1 MALVYLVALKIPPSS
16 VSRGTINASAQKQVQ
31 TRRRSTSHSNM
42 RYYARA
48 NRLRNRESHEA
59 KNKIKIK
66 REAPPANLEC
76 MLHAHYLYG
85 IASHQTMQLQAPFS
99 TTWSRT
105 RSWMLSRPA
114 ISFRME
120 FSLEEGRGRRL
131 VAGSKGE
138 AAGTV
143 NGDLQESIED

>member
-42 RYYARA
+42 RRSPKQ
-48 NRLRNRESHEA
+48 N
-59 KNKIKIK
+59 KNKKGSAT
-66 REAPPANLEC
+66 RELGMHATRALSLWHCITPDHAAAAP
-76 MLHAHYLYG
+76 
-85 IASHQTMQLQAPFS
+85 SHDV
-99 TTWSRT
+99 SRT

-120 FSLEEGRGRRL
+120 FSLEEERGRRL